1 MRRTRIAAATV
12 MVAAGLIGAMAAPAT
27 AGKTRHLVGAFED
40 EPGSSVSM
48 TVKLNKENRPKFV
61 KDIVFSGLSM
71 LCDDDESGIPIP
83 RELAPLSFRG
93 SSGSTWP
100 TGSARRFKDV
110 DEDLSDFE
118 FSGTLLKKGKQAVG
132 RVGVFAGTRCSVL
145 AYFLAKKE

>member
-27 AGKTRHLVGAFED
+27 AGKTRHLVGAFEE

-48 TVKLNKENRPKFV
+48 TVKLNNKNRPKFV
-61 KDIVFSGLSM
+61 KDIVFSGLSL
-71 LCDDDESGIPIP
+71 LCHDDESSIPTP
-83 RELAPLSFRG
+83 RTLSPLELPGRLRVDLVDGFG
-93 SSGSTWP
+93 K
-100 TGSARRFKDV
+100 RFKDV

-132 RVGVFAGTRCSVL
+132 RVEAFAGTRCGVL
-145 AYFLAKKE
+145 AYYLAKKE